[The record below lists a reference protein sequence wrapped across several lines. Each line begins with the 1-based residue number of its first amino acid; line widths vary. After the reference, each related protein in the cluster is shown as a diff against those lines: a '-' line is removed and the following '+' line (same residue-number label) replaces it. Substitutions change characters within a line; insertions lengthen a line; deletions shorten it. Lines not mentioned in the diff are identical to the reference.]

1 MKNVT
6 RRSALGLIAATGGA
20 TFLAACGSQSQ
31 ATSGNATESASSS
44 ASGSASAS
52 ASKIARSDYSGLVVL
67 EGYVSKPAGYKEGT
81 RTEPPKN
88 VPVPV
93 KPAVAN
99 ENSVEGLYQSIA
111 FFAAA
116 SEYYMRTGKTEP
128 LREAGVDQSRM
139 QDIYNPEAGSAGD
152 LLQKG
157 EAWMHDPSSTL
168 TLLTPQPTRDG
179 DVYEWKVQLT
189 TSNGEF
195 LVYKG
200 QVQEI
205 PEKAR
210 KFTTD
215 ITLRGVY
222 KNGAWELLESPVASS
237 AAASASAD

>member
-6 RRSALGLIAATGGA
+6 RRSALGLVVAAGGA
-20 TFLAACGSQSQ
+20 TLLASCGAQPQPVSVE
-31 ATSGNATESASSS
+31 SGNA
-44 ASGSASAS
+44 SASAS
-52 ASKIARSDYSGLVVL
+52 ATKSVRSDYSGLVVL
-67 EGYVSKPAGYKEGT
+67 EGYISKPAGYKEGT

-99 ENSVEGLYQSIA
+99 ENSVEGFYQSIA

-116 SEYYMRTGKTEP
+116 SEYYVRTGKSEP
-128 LREAGVDQSRM
+128 LREAGVDQSKM
-139 QDIYNPEAGSAGD
+139 QDVYNPKAGSAGD
-152 LLQKG
+152 LIQKG

-179 DVYEWKVQLT
+179 DVYEWKAQLT
-189 TSNGEF
+189 MSNGEF

-205 PEKAR
+205 SEKAR

-215 ITLRGVY
+215 ITLRGIY

-237 AAASASAD
+237 DSASATASASAS

>member
-6 RRSALGLIAATGGA
+6 RRSALGLLAATGGA
-20 TFLAACGSQSQ
+20 TLLAACGAQPQPVSVE
-31 ATSGNATESASSS
+31 SGNV
-44 ASGSASAS
+44 SASAS
-52 ASKIARSDYSGLVVL
+52 ATKSVRSDYSGLVVL

-99 ENSVEGLYQSIA
+99 ENSVEGFYQSIA

-116 SEYYMRTGKTEP
+116 SEYYVRTGKSEP
-128 LREAGVDQSRM
+128 LREAGVDQSKM
-139 QDIYNPEAGSAGD
+139 QDVYNPKAGSAGD
-152 LLQKG
+152 LIQKG

-179 DVYEWKVQLT
+179 DVYEWKAQLT
-189 TSNGEF
+189 MSNGEF

-205 PEKAR
+205 SEKAR

-215 ITLRGVY
+215 ITLRGIY

-237 AAASASAD
+237 DSASATASASAS

>member
-6 RRSALGLIAATGGA
+6 RRSALGLVVAAGGA
-20 TFLAACGSQSQ
+20 TLLAACGAQPQPVSVE
-31 ATSGNATESASSS
+31 SGNA
-44 ASGSASAS
+44 SASAS
-52 ASKIARSDYSGLVVL
+52 ATKSVRSDYSGLVVL

-99 ENSVEGLYQSIA
+99 ENSVEGFYQSIA

-116 SEYYMRTGKTEP
+116 SEYYVRTGKSEP
-128 LREAGVDQSRM
+128 LREAGVDQSKM
-139 QDIYNPEAGSAGD
+139 QDVYNPKAGSAGD
-152 LLQKG
+152 LIQKG

-179 DVYEWKVQLT
+179 DVYEWKAQLT
-189 TSNGEF
+189 MSNGEF

-205 PEKAR
+205 SEKAR

-215 ITLRGVY
+215 ITLRGIY

-237 AAASASAD
+237 DSASATASASAS

>member
-6 RRSALGLIAATGGA
+6 RRSALGLLAAAGGA

-31 ATSGNATESASSS
+31 PVSVESGNV
-44 ASGSASAS
+44 SASAS
-52 ASKIARSDYSGLVVL
+52 ATKSVRSDYSGLVVL

-99 ENSVEGLYQSIA
+99 ENSVEGFYQSIA

-116 SEYYMRTGKTEP
+116 SEYYVRTGKSEP
-128 LREAGVDQSRM
+128 LREAGVDQSKM
-139 QDIYNPEAGSAGD
+139 QDVYNPKAGSAGD
-152 LLQKG
+152 LIQKG

-179 DVYEWKVQLT
+179 DVYEWKAQLT
-189 TSNGEF
+189 MSNGEF

-205 PEKAR
+205 SEKAR

-215 ITLRGVY
+215 ITLRGIY

-237 AAASASAD
+237 DSASATASASAS

>member
-6 RRSALGLIAATGGA
+6 RRSALGLVVAAGGA
-20 TFLAACGSQSQ
+20 TLLAACGAQSQ
-31 ATSGNATESASSS
+31 PVSVESGNA
-44 ASGSASAS
+44 SASAS
-52 ASKIARSDYSGLVVL
+52 ATKSVRSDYSGLVVL

-99 ENSVEGLYQSIA
+99 ENSVEGFYQSIA

-116 SEYYMRTGKTEP
+116 SEYYVRTGKSEP
-128 LREAGVDQSRM
+128 LREAGVDQSKM
-139 QDIYNPEAGSAGD
+139 QDVYNPKAGSAGD
-152 LLQKG
+152 LIQKG

-179 DVYEWKVQLT
+179 DVYEWKAQLT
-189 TSNGEF
+189 MSNGEF

-205 PEKAR
+205 SEKAR

-215 ITLRGVY
+215 ITLRGIY

-237 AAASASAD
+237 DSASATASASAS

>member
-6 RRSALGLIAATGGA
+6 RRSALGLFAAAGGA
-20 TFLAACGSQSQ
+20 TLLAACGAQSQ
-31 ATSGNATESASSS
+31 PVSVESGNA
-44 ASGSASAS
+44 SASAS
-52 ASKIARSDYSGLVVL
+52 ATKSVRSDYSGLVVL

-93 KPAVAN
+93 KPAVVN
-99 ENSVEGLYQSIA
+99 ENSVEGFYQSIA
-111 FFAAA
+111 FFGAA
-116 SEYYMRTGKTEP
+116 SEYYGRTGKTEL
-128 LREAGVDQSRM
+128 LREVGINQSRM
-139 QDIYNPEAGSAGD
+139 QDLDNPKAGSASD
-152 LLQKG
+152 LIQKG
-157 EAWMHDPSSTL
+157 EAWMHDPTFTI

-179 DVYEWKVQLT
+179 DVYEWKAQIT
-189 TSNGEF
+189 MGNGEF

-215 ITLRGVY
+215 ITLRGIY
-222 KNGAWELLESPVASS
+222 KNGAWELLESSATSS
-237 AAASASAD
+237 ATASASAS

>member
-6 RRSALGLIAATGGA
+6 RRSALGLLAAAGGA
-20 TFLAACGSQSQ
+20 TLLAACGSQSQ
-31 ATSGNATESASSS
+31 ASSGSAS
-44 ASGSASAS
+44 ASGSASTSDAEVNN
-52 ASKIARSDYSGLVVL
+52 ARADYSGPAVL
-67 EGYVSKPAGYKEGT
+67 DGYTSKPADYQLAT
-81 RTEPPKN
+81 RTEPAKN

-99 ENSVEGLYQSIA
+99 ENSVEGFYQSIA

-116 SEYYMRTGKTEP
+116 SEYYVRTGKSEP
-128 LREAGVDQSRM
+128 LREAGVDQSKM
-139 QDIYNPEAGSAGD
+139 QDVYNPKAGSAGD
-152 LLQKG
+152 LIQKG

-179 DVYEWKVQLT
+179 DVYEWKAQLT
-189 TSNGEF
+189 MSNGEF

-205 PEKAR
+205 SEKAR

-215 ITLRGVY
+215 ITLRGIY

-237 AAASASAD
+237 DSASATASASAS

>member
-6 RRSALGLIAATGGA
+6 RRSALGLVVAAGGA
-20 TFLAACGSQSQ
+20 TLLAACGAQPQPVSVE
-31 ATSGNATESASSS
+31 SGNA
-44 ASGSASAS
+44 SASAS
-52 ASKIARSDYSGLVVL
+52 AIKSVRSDYSGLVVL

-99 ENSVEGLYQSIA
+99 ENSVEGFYQSIA

-116 SEYYMRTGKTEP
+116 SEYYVRTGKSEP
-128 LREAGVDQSRM
+128 LREAGVDQSKM
-139 QDIYNPEAGSAGD
+139 QDVYNPKAGSAGD
-152 LLQKG
+152 LIQKG

-179 DVYEWKVQLT
+179 DVYEWKAQLT
-189 TSNGEF
+189 MSNGEF

-205 PEKAR
+205 SEKAR

-215 ITLRGVY
+215 ITLRGIY

-237 AAASASAD
+237 DSASATASASAS

>member
-6 RRSALGLIAATGGA
+6 RRSALGLLAAAGGA

-31 ATSGNATESASSS
+31 ATGGNASSS
-44 ASGSASAS
+44 ASGSASAAAS
-52 ASKIARSDYSGLVVL
+52 ASKSVRSDYSGLVVL

-99 ENSVEGLYQSIA
+99 ENSVEGFYQSIA

-128 LREAGVDQSRM
+128 LREAGIDQSKM
-139 QDIYNPEAGSAGD
+139 QDIYNPKAGSAGD

-157 EAWMHDPSSTL
+157 EAWMHDPSSTI

-179 DVYEWKVQLT
+179 DIYEWKAQIT

-210 KFTTD
+210 KFTSDT
-215 ITLRGVY
+215 TLRGVY

-237 AAASASAD
+237 ASASASAD